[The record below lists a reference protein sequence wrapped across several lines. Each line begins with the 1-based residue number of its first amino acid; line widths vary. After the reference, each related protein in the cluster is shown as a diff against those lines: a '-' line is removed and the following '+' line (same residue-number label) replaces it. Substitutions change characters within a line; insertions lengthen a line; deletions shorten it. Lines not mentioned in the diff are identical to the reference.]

1 MATSWHFL
9 GLRWL
14 VLRTRSIATPRSRLL
29 ALALALTLVSCG
41 GPQRRPVIAAA
52 VAGAAIGFGTCEI
65 DNVDSSKCALIGG
78 TAAVALGGIAAIIT
92 LLVDTNA
99 HELQPDDEDIEEW
112 RKAQGFT
119 PPPPG
124 LPDDAGIADAAPP
137 DVQLDAHAIDAP
149 SIDAGVAIDAP

>member
-1 MATSWHFL
+1 MR
-9 GLRWL
+9 G
-14 VLRTRSIATPRSRLL
+14 L
-29 ALALALTLVSCG
+29 ALALALTLVGCG

-52 VAGAAIGFGTCEI
+52 VAGAAIGFGACEI

-78 TAAVALGGIAAIIT
+78 TAAIALGGIALLAT
-92 LLVDTNA
+92 LFVDTSA
-99 HELQPDDEDIEEW
+99 HELQPDEEEMEEW

-137 DVQLDAHAIDAP
+137 DVQLDAHAVDAP
-149 SIDAGVAIDAP
+149 AIDGGVATDAL